1 MPPAAARDIFI
12 ILVDLKSSPR
22 DDVLHTLSTVILYK
36 QLSASKSEY
45 NLYLVN
51 AADSS
56 NKLKYTGIYKWEIPD
71 AIEDLC
77 QEISSIETGQSDWL
91 EALALA
97 VDDLSEKFEKPGV
110 ITLQV
115 LFITD
120 LCSFERPDNGKLM
133 EKLINDCKQMDI
145 FLYVIGLPIEP
156 PKTIFSHKD
165 VSEWMAK
172 LQIDKDQSN
181 LKIMKKIV
189 NKTPHSVMCN
199 FEVGFHL
206 FHSYKYFKG
215 MQPWKVPLTCGSKL
229 NLPVSTIRVSK
240 RDPPFSLKNLSAKVD
255 LKWAFEDEQDKIIDS
270 VDTVSGLIK
279 HGKFIKIES
288 DGRFKIVGPRSFQV
302 LGFTKAVNVPEYFLQ
317 SDGSYLVLPDCEQPE
332 EYLKFFNALI
342 EELAESKVYI
352 IARRVYNADC
362 NPKFSALIPWNE
374 FNLKGFILCQLPYA
388 DDVVNIYV
396 EEDVDLAPELNP
408 DEKCFEFLDKIN
420 VGSDKCK
427 LQVPLSPTMMVYSNA
442 INIIAKVEE
451 KLMHSNRCTAAESY
465 TSELPFQDDFQNN
478 WPQRN
483 VDDPKKE
490 KVGKADFE
498 DVDDFNFD

>member
-1 MPPAAARDIFI
+1 
-12 ILVDLKSSPR
+12 
-22 DDVLHTLSTVILYK
+22 
-36 QLSASKSEY
+36 
-45 NLYLVN
+45 
-51 AADSS
+51 
-56 NKLKYTGIYKWEIPD
+56 
-71 AIEDLC
+71 
-77 QEISSIETGQSDWL
+77 
-91 EALALA
+91 
-97 VDDLSEKFEKPGV
+97 
-110 ITLQV
+110 
-115 LFITD
+115 
-120 LCSFERPDNGKLM
+120 
-133 EKLINDCKQMDI
+133 
-145 FLYVIGLPIEP
+145 
-156 PKTIFSHKD
+156 
-165 VSEWMAK
+165 
-172 LQIDKDQSN
+172 
-181 LKIMKKIV
+181 
-189 NKTPHSVMCN
+189 
-199 FEVGFHL
+199 
-206 FHSYKYFKG
+206 
-215 MQPWKVPLTCGSKL
+215 
-229 NLPVSTIRVSK
+229 
-240 RDPPFSLKNLSAKVD
+240 
-255 LKWAFEDEQDKIIDS
+255 AFEDEQDKIIDS

-342 EELAESKVYI
+342 EELAESKAYI

-451 KLMHSNRCTAAESY
+451 KLMHSNRCTAPESY